1 MIFLALSGFAIQREM
16 DAKNRVRAQLNI
28 LNAELEQRVE
38 HRTAALQ
45 ESQDRLSGILG
56 SAMDAI
62 ITIDLDQRIVLF
74 NAAAEHMFGCP
85 VAEALGQPISRFIPE
100 RFRGVHAE
108 HIREFAETGV
118 ANRTLGTQDTLW

>member
-1 MIFLALSGFAIQREM
+1 M
-16 DAKNRVRAQLNI
+16 DANAGARAQINVM
-28 LNAELEQRVE
+28 NAHPEQRVE
-38 HRTAALQ
+38 QSTVALQ

-118 ANRTLGTQDTLW
+118 A